1 MKSVL
6 LQQIKDKCTALHYSK
21 STASIYSNWC
31 KQFIVYHNKRHPSEL
46 GENEI
51 STFLSHL
58 ATDKNV
64 SASTQNQA
72 LHSILFMYKQV
83 LKIELPYIDDIVRAK
98 KPKRIP
104 IIFAEDEVVKIIN
117 ELNGTSKLVVQ
128 ILYGSGL
135 RLKEAISLRIKDIN
149 LQNNQIHIHA
159 GKGNKDRITIL
170 PTSIKKPL
178 ELQIQKIEAMH
189 KIDVE
194 NGYGFAPMPDALDKK
209 YPIAGR
215 ELTWQYLFPADRLS
229 TDPETGEIK
238 RWHIFDSTIQR
249 NVKRAMT
256 QAKVFKHG
264 SCHTFRHSFAT
275 HLLQSGVDIR
285 TIQTLL
291 GHSNVKTTMIYTHI
305 VNDNYK
311 YMMSPLDH
319 LLSA

>member
-6 LQQIKDKCTALHYSK
+6 LQQIKDQCKVLHYSK
-21 STASIYSNWC
+21 STADTYANWC
-31 KQFIVYHNKRHPSEL
+31 KKFILFNNRTHPSEL
-46 GENEI
+46 NEKDI
-51 STFLSHL
+51 TLYLSHL
-58 ATDKNV
+58 AIDRKV

-72 LHSILFMYKQV
+72 LNSILFMYKHI
-83 LKIELPYIDDIVRAK
+83 LETELPKMDDIVRAK
-98 KPKRIP
+98 KPRRIP
-104 IIFAEDEVVKIIN
+104 EVFTENEVISIIN
-117 ELNGTSKLVVQ
+117 KLNGTAKLVVQ

-135 RLKEAISLRIKDIN
+135 RLNEALSLRIKDVDIDN
-149 LQNNQIHIHA
+149 SKLHVHA

-170 PTSIKKPL
+170 PISLKGTL
-178 ELQIQKIEAMH
+178 ELQIEKVKAIHE
-189 KIDVE
+189 IDIE
-194 NGYGFAPMPDALDKK
+194 NGYGFAPMPNALDKK
-209 YPIAGR
+209 YPVAGR
-215 ELTWQYLFPADRLS
+215 ELAWQYLFPADRLS

-285 TIQTLL
+285 TVQTLL
-291 GHSNVKTTMIYTHI
+291 GHSNIQTTMIYTHI

-311 YMMSPLDH
+311 YMISPLDH
-319 LLSA
+319 LQVA

>member
-6 LQQIKDKCTALHYSK
+6 LQQIKDKCMALHYSK
-21 STASIYSNWC
+21 STANIYSNWC

-51 STFLSHL
+51 NAFLSHL

-72 LHSILFMYKQV
+72 LHSILFMYKQI

-104 IIFAEDEVVKIIN
+104 IIFTEDEVVKIIN

-128 ILYGSGL
+128 ILYGSGS

-178 ELQIQKIEAMH
+178 ELQIQKVEAMH
-189 KIDVE
+189 KMDVA
-194 NGYGFAPMPDALDKK
+194 NGYGFAPMPNALDKK

-215 ELTWQYLFPADRLS
+215 ELAWQYLFPADRLS
-229 TDPETGEIK
+229 PVPETDELK
-238 RWHIFDSTIQR
+238 RWHIFESTVQR
-249 NVKRAMT
+249 NVKKAMVK
-256 QAKVFKHG
+256 AKVFKHG

-305 VNDNYK
+305 VDDNYK
-311 YMMSPLDH
+311 YMISPLDH
-319 LLSA
+319 LQSA